1 MKHVA
6 RNYLLMSVL
15 SLCLA
20 VAAGCTAN
28 QPSSPAGSVN
38 AAVSPGSV
46 ADWESSALSIPE
58 LARAADI
65 IVRARV
71 VEAPASRTITQE
83 LPMVDEQGTPVA
95 TVTDSMLFSDTLFEV
110 VNSYSGTLPAQ
121 IYVMQI
127 GGTSPDGS
135 VLNEFP
141 DDPLYRVGDEYILFM
156 VDISGDKV
164 QAPDRELYR
173 TVNPAGRFLIDG
185 AKVRSFWADPAVAGT
200 LPQTV
205 DDLVTQIKQANP

>member
-58 LARAADI
+58 LARAADA

-173 TVNPAGRFLIDG
+173 TCLLYTSPSPRD
-185 AKVRSFWADPAVAGT
+185 
-200 LPQTV
+200 
-205 DDLVTQIKQANP
+205 